1 MMKKIFSFLLMSAML
16 LAVGV
21 SVASCS
27 SDDEGDGIISEKRVE
42 KYITGYKWY
51 KDHNKRSEYR
61 FYRNRLVS
69 CMGGSGS
76 VASGQLTWAE
86 SNFFGTWAVVD
97 GKLVTTF
104 TSGAYGGFDWNS
116 ILYGSLTIT
125 ELRSNFKSIKATAPN
140 GDPHE
145 LSSYMVSY
153 GTGNVFVDYTD
164 ASDHDGALEGTW
176 WTTGYASDG
185 TSANFTMT
193 IGKKGKVRFTA
204 PNINIDNTTT
214 CTTKNG
220 HVAFD
225 LYLTQATRTRSYIYV
240 REKNK
245 IVFYNEDNAQSE
257 WVWQKVE

>member
-1 MMKKIFSFLLMSAML
+1 MKKIFSFLLMSAML
-16 LAVGV
+16 LFMGA
-21 SVASCS
+21 SVVSCS
-27 SDDEGDGIISEKRVE
+27 SDDEDGGTISERRVE

-51 KDHNKRSEYR
+51 LDGKKKTEFR

-86 SNFFGTWAVVD
+86 SNYFGTWAVVD

-153 GTGNVFVDYTD
+153 GTSNDFVDYTD
-164 ASDHDGALEGTW
+164 ASDHDGALIGTW

-204 PNINIDNTTT
+204 PKIDIDNTTT

>member
-1 MMKKIFSFLLMSAML
+1 MKKIFSFLLMSAML
-16 LAVGV
+16 LTVGA

-27 SDDEGDGIISEKRVE
+27 SDDEDGGTISERRVE

-51 KDHNKRSEYR
+51 LDGKKKTEFR
-61 FYRNRLVS
+61 FYRNRLVT
-69 CMGGSGS
+69 CMSGSGS
-76 VASGQLTWAE
+76 ITSGSLTYAE
-86 SNFFGTWAVVD
+86 SNFFGTWSVVD

-153 GTGNVFVDYTD
+153 GTGNDFVDYTD

-204 PNINIDNTTT
+204 PNINIDNNTT

-220 HVAFD
+220 HVTFD

-245 IVFYNEDNAQSE
+245 IVFYNEDNAQSA

>member
-1 MMKKIFSFLLMSAML
+1 MKKIFSFLLMSAML

-27 SDDEGDGIISEKRVE
+27 DDDEGDAIISEQRVE

-51 KDHNKRSEYR
+51 KDHNERSEYR

-69 CMGGSGS
+69 SMSSGKVTSGS
-76 VASGQLTWAE
+76 LTYAE

-104 TSGAYGGFDWNS
+104 TTGAYEGFDWNS
-116 ILYGSLTIT
+116 ILYGSLTIDK
-125 ELRSNFKSIKATAPN
+125 LRSDCKIIDAT
-140 GDPHE
+140 DPDGYSHD
-145 LSSYMVSY
+145 LGSY
-153 GTGNVFVDYTD
+153 GMSNKFVDYTD

-176 WTTGYASDG
+176 WTTAYASDG

-193 IGKKGKVRFTA
+193 IGKNGKVRFTA
-204 PNINIDNTTT
+204 PKIDIDNTTT

-220 HVAFD
+220 HVTFD
-225 LYLTQATRTRSYIYV
+225 LYLTQGTRTRSFIYV
-240 REKNK
+240 REKDR
-245 IVFYNEDNAQSE
+245 IIFYNVENAQS
-257 WVWQKVE
+257 VWTWEKKD